1 MVQHRVFVP
10 KSSSVHR
17 FACLALYRALLR
29 QCNQISSTAPK
40 LSAAE
45 SHIRDRFRRYKNL
58 QSPSQTANALK
69 AGYEG
74 LDLLYSAVQ
83 GNEKDSGFL
92 QSILSHAESAKETK
106 RTVQAAIAERLP
118 VKQPTRK
125 QLKAQEN
132 RRLQEMTARR
142 HPDTTPILSRPR
154 PVVSGRRHV
163 PFLVNACGVPFL
175 RIKKPQPLN
184 LSRVI
189 HRKIVQRWRLVQHR
203 ERLMHELYFAEDE
216 DDWDSLTIG
225 FEQETWYNA
234 VRDSYDDTV
243 NKIQAIDD
251 KNIARSEAM
260 WEVVLAERE
269 LAIKEKLATE
279 ENQAAKKGQFSTAT

>member
-1 MVQHRVFVP
+1 
-10 KSSSVHR
+10 
-17 FACLALYRALLR
+17 
-29 QCNQISSTAPK
+29 
-40 LSAAE
+40 
-45 SHIRDRFRRYKNL
+45 
-58 QSPSQTANALK
+58 
-69 AGYEG
+69 
-74 LDLLYSAVQ
+74 
-83 GNEKDSGFL
+83 
-92 QSILSHAESAKETK
+92 LSHAESSNERK
-106 RTVQAAIAERLP
+106 RNVQAAIAERLP

-142 HPDTTPILSRPR
+142 HPDTISILSRPR

-163 PFLVNACGVPFL
+163 PVLINACGVPFL

-184 LSRVI
+184 LSRVL
-189 HRKIVQRWRLVQHR
+189 HRKIAQRWRLVGHR

-216 DDWDSLTIG
+216 DEWDSLTIG
-225 FEQETWYNA
+225 FESETWYNA

-243 NKIQAIDD
+243 NKIRTIDD

-269 LAIKEKLATE
+269 LAIKEKLAAE
-279 ENQAAKKGQFSTAT
+279 ENQVEKNGQLSTAT